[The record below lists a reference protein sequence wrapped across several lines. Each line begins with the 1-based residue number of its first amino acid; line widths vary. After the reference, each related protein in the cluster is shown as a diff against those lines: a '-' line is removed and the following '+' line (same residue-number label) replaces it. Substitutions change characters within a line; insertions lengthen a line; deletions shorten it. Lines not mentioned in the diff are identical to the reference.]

1 MLRKV
6 KVVGYRKFTSKKGNV
21 SVQLSVT
28 YPREGNDADIELV
41 GNTAETYFVPD
52 HVAPRVS
59 KDDVG
64 KDLMIVDAYYNNRNN
79 LIDIMR

>member
-6 KVVGYRKFTSKKGNV
+6 KVVGYRKFTAKSGNV

-28 YPREGNDADIELV
+28 YPRETSDKDIELV
-41 GNTAETYFVPD
+41 GSSAETFFVPD
-52 HVAPRVS
+52 HVATRVS

-64 KDLMIVDAYYNNRNN
+64 KELMIVDAFYNNSNH